1 MSAAARTPEVVRAI
15 RKNFPTV
22 PIIATG
28 GPTPADILKTI
39 EAGANCISYTP
50 PSTAEIF
57 ADIMKSYRAEEDAE
71 HQVVEEQVT
80 ILDAI
85 ESV

>member
-1 MSAAARTPEVVRAI
+1 MRKAKRLKPGDTIGVVS
-15 RKNFPTV
+15 P
-22 PIIATG
+22 
-28 GPTPADILKTI
+28 
-39 EAGANCISYTP
+39 ANCISYTP

-71 HQVVEEQVT
+71 HQVVEEQIT
-80 ILDAI
+80 ILDAM